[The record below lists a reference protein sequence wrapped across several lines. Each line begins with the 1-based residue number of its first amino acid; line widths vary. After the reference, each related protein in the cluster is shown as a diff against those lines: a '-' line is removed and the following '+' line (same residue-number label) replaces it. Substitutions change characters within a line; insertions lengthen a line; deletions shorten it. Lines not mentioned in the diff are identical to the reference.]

1 MFTGTEY
8 TSLKNVTTCIFATL
22 LIVPAFGVEPKK
34 KPEVLVRIDEA
45 NLAFRE
51 IMAAPD
57 RGIPRD
63 LLERAVCVGI
73 IPGMKRAG
81 FVFGGQYGKGILTC
95 RTAKGWSGPSTIR
108 MEGGSVGL
116 QIGAG
121 ETDIVMVVMNRR
133 GAEKLMSSEFTLGGE
148 WAAMAGPVGRASEAK
163 TDAFMRAQILSYSRS
178 RGLFGGIA
186 LNGTTLRSDDK
197 DNEALYGRKVEHKA
211 ILMGGVRPPS
221 SSRNLLATINYYSRT
236 ARKK

>member
-1 MFTGTEY
+1 MAWP
-8 TSLKNVTTCIFATL
+8 SFA
-22 LIVPAFGVEPKK
+22 AEPRTKSE
-34 KPEVLVRIDEA
+34 PVLRMDEA
-45 NLAFRE
+45 NIVFRE

-57 RGIPRD
+57 KGIPRD
-63 LLERAVCVGI
+63 LLQRAECVGI

-81 FVFGGQYGKGILTC
+81 FIFGGQYGKGVLTC
-95 RTAKGWSGPSTIR
+95 RTRRGWSGPSTIR
-108 MEGGSVGL
+108 MEGGSFGL

-163 TDAFMRAQILSYSRS
+163 TDALMHAQILSYSRA
-178 RGLFGGIA
+178 RGLFGGVA

-197 DNEALYGRKVEHKA
+197 DNQILYGKHVEHKT
-211 ILMGGVRPPS
+211 ILTGGVATPAS
-221 SSRNLLATINYYSRT
+221 ARNLLATINYYSRPAKQVT
-236 ARKK
+236 SAKAAKKQ